1 MSPWQGLTF
10 FSLCS
15 LGGIF
20 PPPPEPPALILAF
33 SPIIFLCDT
42 SSELNLVISREYL
55 LDWTRFTFFQ
65 RVRVNGGNQRR
76 TVEYLTSLGLLF
88 SLYVAALVAG
98 LIPLFPSLTYL
109 MHTVHF

>member
-15 LGGIF
+15 LGCISL
-20 PPPPEPPALILAF
+20 PPPELPALILAF

-55 LDWTRFTFFQ
+55 DKI
-65 RVRVNGGNQRR
+65 
-76 TVEYLTSLGLLF
+76 YIF
-88 SLYVAALVAG
+88 SE
-98 LIPLFPSLTYL
+98 SESEWRKSEEDC
-109 MHTVHF
+109 